1 MDDVFSIVKRMKAK
15 ALLMYLNGMD
25 NQIEFTLE
33 TEQGGLLPFLDV
45 AVRRGDTGL
54 LRTGVYR
61 KPTHTDRVL
70 NFHSHHSRSARAA
83 VVHALL
89 NRLDTH
95 FAEGD
100 TERKSLERQH
110 VFETLVANDYPLRF
124 IEHIASRRGRRLR
137 NVSLRLG

>member
-15 ALLMYLNGMD
+15 ALLTHLNGMD
-25 NQIEFTLE
+25 DQIEFTLE

-100 TERKSLERQH
+100 TEGKSLERQTC
-110 VFETLVANDYPLRF
+110 V
-124 IEHIASRRGRRLR
+124 
-137 NVSLRLG
+137 